1 MCPDLSRRCLDAERM
16 DDPKISIAEMKA
28 ALRDVDRV
36 NRYLGGWRGSARL
49 LARATGSSRR
59 ISLLDVGAGS
69 GGTARFLSAWA
80 RRHRLS
86 LRTTLVDLH
95 PVVCRIARSNAH
107 AGSNAH
113 AVVVRGN
120 ALRLPFRDRAFDIAH
135 ASLVLHHFRP
145 EDIAHILGEMRRVSR
160 RAVLINDLE
169 RRPAALHA
177 IRMLVSAF
185 SRSEIVKHD
194 APLSVRRG
202 FRVREM
208 EAWRKWNGF
217 ESLEI
222 ARSFPYRLLAWQMLE
237 EAGANGERNGAGDS
251 P

>member
-1 MCPDLSRRCLDAERM
+1 MCPDLSRRCHDPERM
-16 DDPKISIAEMKA
+16 DDPMVSIAEMKA

-49 LARATGSSRR
+49 LARAAGRSRR

-95 PVVCRIARSNAH
+95 PSVCRIAQSNDPGPNAH
-107 AGSNAH
+107 AI
-113 AVVVRGN
+113 VRAD
-120 ALRLPFRDRAFDIAH
+120 ALRLPFHDGAFDIAH
-135 ASLVLHHFRP
+135 ASLMLHHFRR
-145 EDIAHILGEMRRVSR
+145 EDIAHILGEMRRVAR

-185 SRSEIVKHD
+185 SRSDIVKHD

-202 FRVREM
+202 FRIREM
-208 EAWRKWNGF
+208 EAWREWNGF

-222 ARSFPYRLLAWQMLE
+222 ARSFPYRLLACQMLE
-237 EAGANGERNGAGDS
+237 EAGANGDRNGAGDS